1 MDSALGTRDMRELQ
15 RMMQL
20 VTQLMKLAEENDLRL
35 PGEEHQELLVAV
47 NSVHAMLYPEQH
59 RNG

>member
-1 MDSALGTRDMRELQ
+1 MRELQ